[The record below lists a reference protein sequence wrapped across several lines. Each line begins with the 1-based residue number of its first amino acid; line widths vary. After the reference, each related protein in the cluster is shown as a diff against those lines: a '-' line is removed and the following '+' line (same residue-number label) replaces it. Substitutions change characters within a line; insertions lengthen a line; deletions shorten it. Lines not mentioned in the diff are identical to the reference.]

1 MAMTAISHGAVPAPD
16 APGADWRDGKRY
28 AWALGLIVPTIPF
41 HAWGLVNATGLRVF
55 WWFGPFVIFA
65 VFPLLDRLFGEDATN
80 PPDSAMSRLE
90 TDRFYMW
97 ANLLYLP
104 VQYAALI
111 TGSAVLARS
120 SMTTLDRIGFAT
132 TLGVVGG
139 IGIAAAH
146 EMGHRKD
153 RVEILLA
160 KITLAQTGYGH
171 FVAEHNRGHHVRV
184 ATPEDPASAR
194 MGESFYRF
202 LPRTILGGMRSC
214 WRLEKTRLARAGK
227 GPLTLRN
234 DIIQAWLMTAA
245 LFAALTAAFGPVILP
260 YLVLQAVIGFCMLEV
275 VNYLEH
281 YGLLRQQ
288 VASGRY
294 ERCRPEH
301 SWNSNRVASNVLLY
315 NLQRHSD
322 HHANPGRRYQMLRH
336 FEEAP
341 QLPSGYATMI
351 LLAVVPPLWR
361 RVMDPRLVAHYGG
374 EVTRANI
381 HPAKRHGIL
390 ARHGAAA

>member
-1 MAMTAISHGAVPAPD
+1 MTAIEEGATDRPEVPGTAWTD
-16 APGADWRDGKRY
+16 DKRRL
-28 AWALGLIVPTIPF
+28 WALGLIVPAIPLV
-41 HAWGLVNATGLRVF
+41 AWGLVNATGLRIF
-55 WWFGPFVIFA
+55 WWFGPFMIFGI
-65 VFPLLDRLFGEDATN
+65 FPVLDRLFGEDATN

-90 TDRFYMW
+90 SDRFYMW
-97 ANLLYLP
+97 VNLLYLP
-104 VQYAALI
+104 MQYAALI
-111 TGSAVLARS
+111 TGTALLART
-120 SMTTLDRIGFAT
+120 SMSTIDRVGFAAT
-132 TLGVVGG
+132 IGVVGG

-146 EMGHRKD
+146 EMGHRRD
-153 RVEILLA
+153 WAEVLLA

-194 MGESFYRF
+194 LGESFYRF

-214 WRLEKTRLARAGK
+214 WRLEKTRLARSGK
-227 GPLTLRN
+227 GPLTPRN
-234 DIIQAWLMTAA
+234 DIVQAWLVTAV
-245 LFAALTAAFGPVILP
+245 LFAALTAAFGTVVLP
-260 YLVLQAVIGFCMLEV
+260 YLLLQAVIGFCMLEV

-281 YGLLRQQ
+281 YGLLRQKA
-288 VASGRY
+288 ASGRY

-361 RVMDPRLVAHYGG
+361 RVMDPRVVEHYDGD
-374 EVTRANI
+374 VNRANI
-381 HPAKRHGIL
+381 HPAKRIRSRVM
-390 ARHGAAA
+390 ARHGATA